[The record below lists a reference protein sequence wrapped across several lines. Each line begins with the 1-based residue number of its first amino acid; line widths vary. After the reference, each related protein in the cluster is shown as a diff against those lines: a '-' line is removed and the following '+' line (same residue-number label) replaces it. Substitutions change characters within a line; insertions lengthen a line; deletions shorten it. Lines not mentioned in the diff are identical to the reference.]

1 MPTQFSFVRH
11 IAAASALL
19 LAMSAPVLAD
29 PNSALM
35 SAVIATSQARSYH
48 ISMSGPSI
56 SAESDVVNPGKMHM
70 IMKEGETIIIR
81 PDMYMKMGGKWKK
94 ISGAGDTLDQSD
106 AVKQMQLHRADYS
119 SQDLGMRTVGGT
131 PYHAY
136 LVTNVKKNTK
146 ETVFVD
152 AAGRIGR
159 FQFGDTTMTF
169 SKYGEAVSIVA
180 PM

>member
-1 MPTQFSFVRH
+1 MPTQFFYVRH
-11 IAAASALL
+11 LVAASALL
-19 LAMSAPVLAD
+19 FVMTAPVLAD

-35 SAVIATSQARSYH
+35 NAVIATSQQHSYH
-48 ISMSGPSI
+48 ISMSGPSMT
-56 SAESDVVNPGKMHM
+56 AEGDIVNPGKMHM
-70 IMKEGETIIIR
+70 VMKEGETIIIR

-94 ISGAGDTLDQSD
+94 VAGAAGTMDQSD
-106 AVKQMQLHRADYS
+106 AVKQMQLHRADYT

-131 PYHAY
+131 SYHAY

-152 AAGRIGR
+152 GAGRIGR